1 VVAQHPTATVAGTL
15 FGYVGLYLALMVA
28 YMKALRIMA
37 LKPAK
42 RLEEDSNPLGSPLVG
57 AAT

>member
-1 VVAQHPTATVAGTL
+1 L
-15 FGYVGLYLALMVA
+15 FGYVGLYLALMIA

-37 LKPAK
+37 LKPA
-42 RLEEDSNPLGSPLVG
+42 RLLEEDSNPIGTPLVG